1 MNLSFKFYSEY
12 ICSDLFFIKKKNFL
26 FIQVSIAKKPLQS
39 FIYKKKTQKTLLI
52 LKRKIK
58 LKNYSIQIEKVEKSN
73 NTKNKNKI
81 K

>member
-12 ICSDLFFIKKKNFL
+12 ICSDLFFILKKTFYLSKSQLLKNHYNL
-26 FIQVSIAKKPLQS
+26 LYI
-39 FIYKKKTQKTLLI
+39 KKKTQKTLLI